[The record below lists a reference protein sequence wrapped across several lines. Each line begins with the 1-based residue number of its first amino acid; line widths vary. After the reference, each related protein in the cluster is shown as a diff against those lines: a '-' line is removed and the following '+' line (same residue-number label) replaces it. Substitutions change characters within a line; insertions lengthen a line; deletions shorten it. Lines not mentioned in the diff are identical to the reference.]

1 MASVDSV
8 KKLVFEAARAAYEKG
23 LISAFSGNVSA
34 RIPGMD
40 LMVITPSGVHRRA
53 MKLSDLVVVDFD
65 GRVVEGYRKPSSE
78 WRMHRSIYRARE
90 DVGGVVH
97 AHVPFALALSLAGFD
112 INSSQLVEVKYVL
125 RKVERVP
132 PLPPGSEE
140 LALRVAQSII
150 GGVKVVLLE
159 CHGAVA
165 VGRDPLEAEGYL
177 EALEEAAKTE
187 LLRLMALKGQR

>member
-65 GRVVEGYRKPSSE
+65 GRMVEGYRKPSSE

-125 RKVERVP
+125 RKVKRVP

-187 LLRLMALKGQR
+187 LLRLMALRGQR